1 MVKVN
6 GEDLDIGG
14 KTLSQYLSTTRY
26 DRARI
31 AVEIN
36 CEIVPK
42 SEYDCT
48 VIKDQDTIEV
58 VSFVGGG

>member
-6 GEDLDIGG
+6 GENLELDG
-14 KTLSQYLSTTRY
+14 KTVAEYLATTKY
-26 DRARI
+26 DKTRI

-42 SEYDCT
+42 SKYDST
-48 VIKDQDTIEV
+48 VLKDQDTVEV